1 MGPDSKV
8 KSECCVLRFEEGR
21 LASSDSQP
29 QRLELGPGE
38 GLIEGVS
45 AVILA
50 GGESRRMGN
59 NKALLPY
66 RSGRFIDAVHRQ
78 MAAIFPEVI
87 LVTNTPGLYQAL
99 PCRKVAD
106 LYPGMGALAGI
117 HAGLHHSGNPRIF
130 VVACDMPCLNSQLI
144 RHLAA
149 RVEGHEVVVAESD
162 SGLEPLHALYS
173 KESLATIEQMLVA
186 GEKRV
191 MALYPKVRL
200 LQLPAAEIARLD
212 PGFASFRN
220 INTREDYAR
229 LREEEKAGAGS
240 PGGAP
245 CSW

>member
-1 MGPDSKV
+1 MGPDRKDTPDR
-8 KSECCVLRFEEGR
+8 CILRFEERR
-21 LASSDSQP
+21 LDSSDSQP
-29 QRLELGPGE
+29 LRLDLGPGE

-66 RSGRFIDAVHRQ
+66 RSGRFIDTVHRQ
-78 MAAIFPEVI
+78 MAALFPEVI
-87 LVTNTPGLYQAL
+87 LVTNTPELYQAL

-117 HAGLHHSGNPRIF
+117 HAGLHYSSNPRIF

-149 RVEGHEVVVAESD
+149 RVDGHDVVVAESD
-162 SGLEPLHALYS
+162 SGVEPLHSLYS

-191 MALYPKVRL
+191 TALYPKVRL
-200 LQLPAAEIARLD
+200 LQLSAAEIARLD

-220 INTREDYAR
+220 INTLEEYT
-229 LREEEKAGAGS
+229 LLQEEEKGRAGS
-240 PGGAP
+240 PGGAQ

>member
-1 MGPDSKV
+1 MGHDCKDTSDR
-8 KSECCVLRFEEGR
+8 CVRRFEAGR
-21 LASSDSQP
+21 IAPIDSQP
-29 QRLELGPGE
+29 QRPELRPGE
-38 GLIEGVS
+38 GMIEGVS

-66 RSGRFIDAVHRQ
+66 RNGRFIDAVYRQ

-87 LVTNTPGLYQAL
+87 LVTNTPELYQAL

-117 HAGLHHSGNPRIF
+117 HAGLHHSVNSYVF
-130 VVACDMPCLNSQLI
+130 VVACDMPCLNSRLI

-149 RVEGHEVVVAESD
+149 RAEGHAVVVAESG
-162 SGLEPLHALYS
+162 SGVEPLHALYS
-173 KESLATIEQMLVA
+173 KDSLDSIEQMLAA

-191 MALYPKVRL
+191 TALFPKVRL
-200 LQLPAAEIARLD
+200 LQLPVAEIARLD
-212 PGFASFRN
+212 PEFTSFRN
-220 INTREDYAR
+220 INTLEEYTR
-229 LREEEKAGAGS
+229 LREQEKGGAGS
-240 PGGAP
+240 PGDVP